1 MQSTKQI
8 VQRLIKRHGTNDPT
22 TIARKMGILILFE
35 DFKNI
40 WGYFN
45 MSKRVPMIHVN
56 RNLDEHLQR
65 FVIAHELGHSIQHP
79 SADLK
84 AVNSIPEKAPC
95 EFRPQFPRPDK
106 TKTPDLSRVFTLYY
120 YGAGDG
126 NRTHAASLGSWS
138 SAIEPHPHN

>member
-84 AVNSIPEKAPC
+84 AVQERLGHSKYQTTADLYAHVTKKMSQETAKKLAK
-95 EFRPQFPRPDK
+95 FDPRK
-106 TKTPDLSRVFTLYY
+106 GTL
-120 YGAGDG
+120 
-126 NRTHAASLGSWS
+126 
-138 SAIEPHPHN
+138 

>member
-8 VQRLIKRHGTNDPT
+8 VQRLIKQHGTNDPT

-65 FVIAHELGHSIQHP
+65 FVIAHELGHRIRHP
-79 SADLK
+79 KVNVPFLRANTFLSVDRIEREANEFAVELLMPDDL
-84 AVNSIPEKAPC
+84 
-95 EFRPQFPRPDK
+95 
-106 TKTPDLSRVFTLYY
+106 LYEHRHTRMTIAEAAAT
-120 YGAGDG
+120 YGVPVDVA
-126 NRTHAASLGSWS
+126 HLKKF
-138 SAIEPHPHN
+138 